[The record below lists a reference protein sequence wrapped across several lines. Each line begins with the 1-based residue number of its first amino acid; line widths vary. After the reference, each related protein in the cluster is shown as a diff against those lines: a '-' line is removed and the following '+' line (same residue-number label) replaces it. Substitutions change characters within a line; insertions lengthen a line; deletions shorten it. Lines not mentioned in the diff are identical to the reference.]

1 MALRMALLAMALIS
15 CACASPDEA
24 SGIVLRVVDG
34 GTFDVQGF
42 GLVTLADIDV
52 PQMGTIEGV
61 HAREYALENLLGVQ
75 VFLDIDNGRG
85 KRPDG
90 ATTCIAYLANS
101 NGTPNL
107 SKNFNRMIVG
117 AGFARVRDDPGN
129 EFDPAKWC

>member
-1 MALRMALLAMALIS
+1 MALRIALLAVALIS

-42 GLVTLADIDV
+42 GLVKLADIDV

-75 VFLDIDNGRG
+75 VFLDVDNGCGR
-85 KRPDG
+85 KSDDA
-90 ATTCIAYLANS
+90 ATCVAYLANS
-101 NGTPNL
+101 DGTPNVH
-107 SKNFNRMIVG
+107 KNFNRMIVG
-117 AGFARVRDDPGN
+117 AGFARIRDDPGN